1 MLFQNS
7 GKVLL
12 VSPTSFSM
20 PVLAGKK
27 VIRHV
32 TALDRVFP
40 AIHEEQPNIIVFDYD
55 HYRDGMEKFLLRL
68 RGNKFYNKIK
78 VYCYKTDV
86 DQRTDAYLRELGAD
100 FVVYKTESTVTNI
113 APASTENIEPYEP
126 KTRTMEPIVK
136 AYEPTYNHS
145 FEPAFTVLTVNS
157 YN

>member
-12 VSPTSFSM
+12 VSPSNFSV
-20 PVLAGKK
+20 PILAGKK

-32 TALDRVFP
+32 TTLDRVFP
-40 AIHEEQPNIIVFDYD
+40 AIHEDQPNIIVFDYD
-55 HYRDGMEKFLLRL
+55 HYSEGMEKFLLRL

-86 DQRTDAYLRELGAD
+86 DQRTDAYLKELGAN
-100 FVVYKTESTVTNI
+100 FVVYKDELGSNM
-113 APASTENIEPYEP
+113 APVNTENVAPYEP
-126 KTRTMEPIVK
+126 KIRTMEPIVK
-136 AYEPTYNHS
+136 AYEPTYNS
-145 FEPAFTVLTVNS
+145 TFEPAFKVLTVNG